1 MQGQKSHSSHPRGGG
16 WFNRELKLILVF
28 FGLISFCNFILVHDT
43 SALFEPSISVSID
56 NSNYSINATP
66 GITSNSESLE
76 MRARFIVSTNLES
89 GFSAYINTEGSETAL
104 VNQDSA
110 NQSKIKSIDSK
121 RKIES
126 FANNTWGYRDLR
138 ATSFYSPIPKQNNPD
153 LLFDIT
159 NIQSYEDGMMIE
171 RKMQESIEW
180 LSFGMK
186 LGSTLE
192 SGRYSNKVIISVV
205 TNPYRKRAKMT
216 TGIDFNTKIKTF
228 ETGGNRIEYIARS
241 TTAPSLGLNTVSLED
256 EVNSDYEI
264 KAWYD
269 AATKTVYYYTDAEKI
284 ILNIDSNAMFHSLV
298 NLTSLDVS
306 SFDTSKVKGMGNM
319 FFGDEKLTSLDLS
332 NFDTQSLTNMD
343 KMFYGLS
350 SLTNLNIGSFDTSK
364 VTNMDSLFYG
374 MVNIENINVSNF
386 DTRNVTNMN
395 HMFSSMHKLKQLQLP
410 ATFNT
415 SNVTD
420 MGYMFYNSKS
430 LTSLD
435 VSMFNTEKVTNMRE
449 MFGYLES
456 VTSIKFGSS
465 FNTKNVTDMYGMFG
479 TLCRIREL
487 DLSGAVF
494 DTAKVNDFDAMFS
507 VFGCTSGVGMLE
519 KIYVNNDFDLTS
531 AKTYKASNPTSNLDI
546 FHKQPLLRGAMGS
559 YWANP
564 GDANFDG
571 LRIDRAGVKGYF
583 TRKP

>member
-1 MQGQKSHSSHPRGGG
+1 MQGQKSHLSHPRGGG
-16 WFNRELKLILVF
+16 WFKQGLKLLLVF
-28 FGLISFCNFILVHDT
+28 FGLISFCNFIFVHNT

-104 VNQDSA
+104 VNQDSV
-110 NQSKIKSIDSK
+110 NQSKIESIQSK
-121 RKIES
+121 RKLES
-126 FANNTWGYRDLR
+126 FTNNTWGYRDLR

-159 NIQSYEDGMMIE
+159 NIQSYEDGRMVE

-186 LGSTLE
+186 LGNNLE

-205 TNPYRKRAKMT
+205 TNPYRKRAMMT
-216 TGIDFNTKIKTF
+216 TGIDFNTKLKTF
-228 ETGGNRIEYIARS
+228 EAGGNRIEHISRS
-241 TTAPSLGLNTVSLED
+241 MTAPSSGINTVSLED

-269 AATKTVYYYTDAEKI
+269 VATKTVFYYTDAEKI
-284 ILNIDSNAMFHSLV
+284 ILNVDSNAMFHSLV
-298 NLTSLDVS
+298 NLKSLDVA
-306 SFDTSKVKGMGNM
+306 SFDTSKVRGMGNM
-319 FFGDEKLTSLDLS
+319 FFGDEKLTTLDLS
-332 NFDTQSLTNMD
+332 NFDTQSLMNMD

-350 SLTNLNIGSFDTSK
+350 SLTSLNVSSFNTSK

-386 DTRNVTNMN
+386 DTRSVTNMN

-415 SNVTD
+415 SGVTD

-435 VSMFNTEKVTNMRE
+435 VSMFDTEKVTNMRE

-456 VTSIKFGSS
+456 MTNIKFGSS
-465 FNTKNVTDMYGMFG
+465 FNTKNVTDMYGMFS
-479 TLCRIREL
+479 TLCRMREL

-507 VFGCTSGVGMLE
+507 VFGCTSGSGVLE

-559 YWANP
+559 YWTNP

>member
-1 MQGQKSHSSHPRGGG
+1 MLKYIHMQGQRSHLSNLRGG
-16 WFNRELKLILVF
+16 WFKSELKIFGLFLV
-28 FGLISFCNFILVHDT
+28 LISFSNLIFSHNSFALYTPTLSASVDQANLQVNGNSVINSTDKTTEILFNFTVNTNNRTGYTATL
-43 SALFEPSISVSID
+43 SAETDNTALINASSAVGSKIDSISGD
-56 NSNYSINATP
+56 LALN
-66 GITSNSESLE
+66 
-76 MRARFIVSTNLES
+76 NLP
-89 GFSAYINTEGSETAL
+89 
-104 VNQDSA
+104 
-110 NQSKIKSIDSK
+110 
-121 RKIES
+121 
-126 FANNTWGYRDLR
+126 NNTWGYKFG
-138 ATSFYSPIPKQNNPD
+138 AFSNYMPIPALSSPAQILQTTGK
-153 LLFDIT
+153 T
-159 NIQSYEDGMMIE
+159 NGN
-171 RKMQESIEW
+171 ESNQ
-180 LSFGMK
+180 LSIGMK
-186 LGSTLE
+186 LADNLE
-192 SGRYSNKVIISVV
+192 SGNYQNKLILSFVS
-205 TNPYRKRAKMT
+205 NPYPMHALMT

-228 ETGGNRIEYIARS
+228 ETGGNRIEYISRS
-241 TTAPSLGLNTVSLED
+241 MIAPSSGINTVSLED

-269 AATKTVYYYTDAEKI
+269 SVTKTAYYYTEAGKI
-284 ILNIDSNAMFHSLV
+284 ILNDDSNAMFHSLV
-298 NLTSLDVS
+298 NLISLDVS

-319 FFGDEKLTSLDLS
+319 FFGDEKLVSLDLS

-343 KMFYGLS
+343 KMFYGMS
-350 SLTNLNIGSFDTSK
+350 NLTSLNIGSFNTSK

-386 DTRNVTNMN
+386 DTRSVTNMN

-415 SNVTD
+415 SSVTD

-456 VTSIKFGSS
+456 MTSIKFGSS

-479 TLCRIREL
+479 TLCRMREL
-487 DLSGAVF
+487 DFSGAVF

-559 YWANP
+559 YWTNP

>member
-1 MQGQKSHSSHPRGGG
+1 MQGQKSHLSHPRGGG
-16 WFNRELKLILVF
+16 WFKRELKLLFVF
-28 FGLISFCNFILVHDT
+28 FCLISFCNFVFVHDT

-89 GFSAYINTEGSETAL
+89 GFSAYINTEGNETAL

-110 NQSKIKSIDSK
+110 HQSKIESIDSK

-159 NIQSYEDGMMIE
+159 NIQSYEDGRIIE
-171 RKMQESIEW
+171 RKMQESVEW

-186 LGSTLE
+186 LGSNLE

-205 TNPYRKRAKMT
+205 TNPYNKRARMT

-228 ETGGNRIEYIARS
+228 ETGGNRIEHISRS
-241 TTAPSLGLNTVSLED
+241 MTAPSSGINTVNLED
-256 EVNSDYEI
+256 EANSDYEI

-269 AATKTVYYYTDAEKI
+269 VVTKTVYYYTDTEKI
-284 ILNIDSNAMFHSLV
+284 ILNVDSNAMFHSLV

-319 FFGDEKLTSLDLS
+319 FFGDEKLTILDLS
-332 NFDTQSLTNMD
+332 SFDTQSLTNMD
-343 KMFYGLS
+343 KMFYGMS
-350 SLTNLNIGSFDTSK
+350 SLTSLNIGSFDTSK

-415 SNVTD
+415 SGVTD

-456 VTSIKFGSS
+456 ATSIKFGSS
-465 FNTKNVTDMYGMFG
+465 FNTKNVTDMYGMFS
-479 TLCRIREL
+479 TLCRMREL

-519 KIYVNNDFDLTS
+519 KIYVNGDFDLTS
-531 AKTYKASNPTSNLDI
+531 AKIYKASNPTSNLDI

-559 YWANP
+559 YWTNP

>member
-1 MQGQKSHSSHPRGGG
+1 MVTVNTNNKTGYTAALSAETDNTALTNTSSVTGTKI
-16 WFNRELKLILVF
+16 N
-28 FGLISFCNFILVHDT
+28 
-43 SALFEPSISVSID
+43 SVSTNSTLD
-56 NSNYSINATP
+56 NLPDNTWGYKFGSTTNYAPIPALSTPAQILQTAEKTNGNESNQLSIGMKLAD
-66 GITSNSESLE
+66 
-76 MRARFIVSTNLES
+76 NLES
-89 GFSAYINTEGSETAL
+89 GNY
-104 VNQDSA
+104 
-110 NQSKIKSIDSK
+110 
-121 RKIES
+121 
-126 FANNTWGYRDLR
+126 
-138 ATSFYSPIPKQNNPD
+138 QNK
-153 LLFDIT
+153 LI
-159 NIQSYEDGMMIE
+159 
-171 RKMQESIEW
+171 
-180 LSFGMK
+180 LSFV
-186 LGSTLE
+186 S
-192 SGRYSNKVIISVV
+192 
-205 TNPYRKRAKMT
+205 NPYTMHALMT

-228 ETGGNRIEYIARS
+228 ETGENRIEYISRS
-241 TTAPSLGLNTVSLED
+241 TTAPSSGVNTVSLED
-256 EVNSDYEI
+256 GVNSDYEI

-269 AATKTVYYYTDAEKI
+269 AATKTVYYYTEAEKI
-284 ILNIDSNAMFHSLV
+284 FLNDDSNAMFHSLV
-298 NLTSLDVS
+298 NLKSLDVA
-306 SFDTSKVKGMGNM
+306 SFDTSKVRGMGNM
-319 FFGDEKLTSLDLS
+319 FFGDEKLTTLDLS
-332 NFDTQSLTNMD
+332 NFDTQNLTNMD
-343 KMFYGLS
+343 KMFYGMS
-350 SLTNLNIGSFDTSK
+350 NLTSLNIGSFDTSK

-386 DTRNVTNMN
+386 DTRSVTNMN

-415 SNVTD
+415 SGVTD

-456 VTSIKFGSS
+456 VTNLKFGSG

-479 TLCRIREL
+479 TLCSMREL

-494 DTAKVNDFDAMFS
+494 DTAEVNDFDAMFS

-531 AKTYKASNPTSNLDI
+531 AKIYKASNLTSNLDI

-559 YWANP
+559 YWTNP

>member
-1 MQGQKSHSSHPRGGG
+1 MALVSFLNLIFSH
-16 WFNRELKLILVF
+16 N
-28 FGLISFCNFILVHDT
+28 SF
-43 SALFEPSISVSID
+43 ALFTPTLSASVDQANLQVNGNSVINSTDKTTEIPFNFTVNTNNRTGYTATLSSETDNTALTNVSSAVGAKID
-56 NSNYSINATP
+56 SINTYSTLNNLPSNTWGFKFGTSMNFAPIPALSTP
-66 GITSNSESLE
+66 AQILQTTGKTNGNESNQLSIGMKL
-76 MRARFIVSTNLES
+76 ADNLES
-89 GFSAYINTEGSETAL
+89 GNY
-104 VNQDSA
+104 
-110 NQSKIKSIDSK
+110 
-121 RKIES
+121 
-126 FANNTWGYRDLR
+126 
-138 ATSFYSPIPKQNNPD
+138 QNK
-153 LLFDIT
+153 LI
-159 NIQSYEDGMMIE
+159 
-171 RKMQESIEW
+171 
-180 LSFGMK
+180 LSFV
-186 LGSTLE
+186 L
-192 SGRYSNKVIISVV
+192 
-205 TNPYRKRAKMT
+205 NPYTMHALMT
-216 TGIDFNTKIKTF
+216 TGISFNTKIKTF
-228 ETGGNRIEYIARS
+228 ETGGNRIEHISRS
-241 TTAPSLGLNTVSLED
+241 MTAPSSGINTVSLED
-256 EVNSDYEI
+256 KVNSDYEI

-269 AATKTVYYYTDAEKI
+269 VATKTVYYYADAEKI
-284 ILNIDSNAMFHSLV
+284 ILNVDSNAMFHSLV

-306 SFDTSKVKGMGNM
+306 SFDTSKVRGMGNM

-343 KMFYGLS
+343 KMFYGMS
-350 SLTNLNIGSFDTSK
+350 NLTSLNIGSFDTSK

-415 SNVTD
+415 SSVTD
-420 MGYMFYNSKS
+420 MGYMFYNSKN

-479 TLCRIREL
+479 TLCRMREL

-507 VFGCTSGVGMLE
+507 VFGCTSGSGILE
-519 KIYVNNDFDLTS
+519 RIYVNNDFDLTS
-531 AKTYKASNPTSNLDI
+531 AKAYKVSNPTSNLDI

>member
-1 MQGQKSHSSHPRGGG
+1 M
-16 WFNRELKLILVF
+16 KLLLVF
-28 FGLISFCNFILVHDT
+28 FGLISFCNFIFVHNT

-104 VNQDSA
+104 VNRDSA
-110 NQSKIKSIDSK
+110 NQSKIESIQSK
-121 RKIES
+121 RKLES
-126 FANNTWGYRDLR
+126 FTNNTWGYRDLR

-159 NIQSYEDGMMIE
+159 NIQSYEDGRMVE

-186 LGSTLE
+186 LGGNLE

-228 ETGGNRIEYIARS
+228 ETGGNRIEHISRIM
-241 TTAPSLGLNTVSLED
+241 TAPSSGINIVSLED

-284 ILNIDSNAMFHSLV
+284 ILNDDSNAMFHSLV
-298 NLTSLDVS
+298 NLRSLDVA
-306 SFDTSKVKGMGNM
+306 SFDTSKVRGMGNM
-319 FFGDEKLTSLDLS
+319 FFGDEKLTTLDLS
-332 NFDTQSLTNMD
+332 NFDTQNLTNMD
-343 KMFYGLS
+343 KMFYGMS
-350 SLTNLNIGSFDTSK
+350 NLTSLNIGSFDTSK

-410 ATFNT
+410 ATFDT

-479 TLCRIREL
+479 TLCNMREL
-487 DLSGAVF
+487 DLSGAIF

-507 VFGCTSGVGMLE
+507 VFGCASGVGMLE

-531 AKTYKASNPTSNLDI
+531 AKIYKVSNPTSNLDI

-559 YWANP
+559 YWTNP

>member
-1 MQGQKSHSSHPRGGG
+1 MA
-16 WFNRELKLILVF
+16 
-28 FGLISFCNFILVHDT
+28 LISFSNIILSSNT
-43 SALFEPSISVSID
+43 FALFVPTLSAAVDQANLQVNGNQVINSID
-56 NSNYSINATP
+56 KTTEIPFNFTVNTNNRTGYTATLSSETENTALTNTNSAVGAKIDSINTNSTLNNFPSNTWGFKLGAS
-66 GITSNSESLE
+66 TSYAQIPALSSPAQIIQTAEKTNGNESNQLSIG
-76 MRARFIVSTNLES
+76 MKLADNLES
-89 GFSAYINTEGSETAL
+89 GNY
-104 VNQDSA
+104 
-110 NQSKIKSIDSK
+110 
-121 RKIES
+121 
-126 FANNTWGYRDLR
+126 
-138 ATSFYSPIPKQNNPD
+138 QNK
-153 LLFDIT
+153 LI
-159 NIQSYEDGMMIE
+159 
-171 RKMQESIEW
+171 
-180 LSFGMK
+180 LSF
-186 LGSTLE
+186 
-192 SGRYSNKVIISVV
+192 IS
-205 TNPYRKRAKMT
+205 NPYPMHALMT

-228 ETGGNRIEYIARS
+228 ETGGNRIEHISRS
-241 TTAPSLGLNTVSLED
+241 AVAPSAGVVTVNLED

-264 KAWYD
+264 KVWYD
-269 AATKTVYYYTDAEKI
+269 VATKTVYYYTDAEKI
-284 ILNIDSNAMFHSLV
+284 ILNVDSNAMFHSLV
-298 NLTSLDVS
+298 NLTSLDVA
-306 SFDTSKVKGMGNM
+306 SFDTSKVRGMGNM
-319 FFGDEKLTSLDLS
+319 FFGDEKLTVLDLS
-332 NFDTQSLTNMD
+332 NFDTQNLTNMD
-343 KMFYGLS
+343 KMFYGMS
-350 SLTNLNIGSFDTSK
+350 NLTSLNIGSFNTSK

-435 VSMFNTEKVTNMRE
+435 VSMFNTENVTNMRE

-456 VTSIKFGSS
+456 VTSIKFGSG
-465 FNTKNVTDMYGMFG
+465 FNTKNVTDLYGMFG
-479 TLCRIREL
+479 TLCSMREL

-494 DTAKVNDFDAMFS
+494 DTAEVNDFDAMFS
-507 VFGCTSGVGMLE
+507 VFGCTSGVGVLE

-531 AKTYKASNPTSNLDI
+531 AKIYKASNPTSNLDI

-559 YWANP
+559 YWTNP

>member
-1 MQGQKSHSSHPRGGG
+1 M
-16 WFNRELKLILVF
+16 KLLLVF
-28 FGLISFCNFILVHDT
+28 FGLISFCNFIFVHNT

-110 NQSKIKSIDSK
+110 NQSKIESIQSK
-121 RKIES
+121 RKLES
-126 FANNTWGYRDLR
+126 FTNNTWGYRDLR

-159 NIQSYEDGMMIE
+159 NIQSYEDGRMVE

-186 LGSTLE
+186 LGGNLE

-228 ETGGNRIEYIARS
+228 ETGGNRIEHISRS
-241 TTAPSLGLNTVSLED
+241 MTAPSSGINTVSLED

-269 AATKTVYYYTDAEKI
+269 VATKTVYYYTDAEKI
-284 ILNIDSNAMFHSLV
+284 ILNVDSNAMFHSLV
-298 NLTSLDVS
+298 NLISLDVS
-306 SFDTSKVKGMGNM
+306 SFDASKVKGMGNM

-343 KMFYGLS
+343 KMFYGMS
-350 SLTNLNIGSFDTSK
+350 SLTSLNISSFNTSK

-415 SNVTD
+415 SGVTD

-479 TLCRIREL
+479 TLCRMREL

-507 VFGCTSGVGMLE
+507 VFGCASGVGVLE

-531 AKTYKASNPTSNLDI
+531 AKTYKVSNPTSNLDI

-559 YWANP
+559 YWTNP

>member
-1 MQGQKSHSSHPRGGG
+1 MA
-16 WFNRELKLILVF
+16 F
-28 FGLISFCNFILVHDT
+28 ISFLNLIFSHNSFALYT
-43 SALFEPSISVSID
+43 PTLSASVDQANLQVNGNQVINSID
-56 NSNYSINATP
+56 KTTEIPFNFTVNTNNRTGYIATFSAETENTALINTGSAVGAKIDSINTSSTLNNLPSNTWGFKFGTSMNFAPIPALSTP
-66 GITSNSESLE
+66 AQIVQTTGKTNGNESNQLSIGMKL
-76 MRARFIVSTNLES
+76 ADNLES
-89 GFSAYINTEGSETAL
+89 GNY
-104 VNQDSA
+104 
-110 NQSKIKSIDSK
+110 
-121 RKIES
+121 
-126 FANNTWGYRDLR
+126 
-138 ATSFYSPIPKQNNPD
+138 QNK
-153 LLFDIT
+153 LI
-159 NIQSYEDGMMIE
+159 
-171 RKMQESIEW
+171 
-180 LSFGMK
+180 LSFV
-186 LGSTLE
+186 S
-192 SGRYSNKVIISVV
+192 
-205 TNPYRKRAKMT
+205 NPYTMHALMT
-216 TGIDFNTKIKTF
+216 TGISFNTKIKTF
-228 ETGGNRIEYIARS
+228 EAGGNRVEHIARNA
-241 TTAPSLGLNTVSLED
+241 TAPISGINTVSLED

-269 AATKTVYYYTDAEKI
+269 SATKTVYYYTEAVKI
-284 ILNIDSNAMFHSLV
+284 FLNDDSNAMFHSLV
-298 NLTSLDVS
+298 NLTSLDAS

-319 FFGDEKLTSLDLS
+319 FFGDEKLTMLDLS
-332 NFDTQSLTNMD
+332 NFDTRSLTNMD
-343 KMFYGLS
+343 KMFYGMS
-350 SLTNLNIGSFDTSK
+350 SLTNLNISSFNTSK

-410 ATFNT
+410 ATFDT

-449 MFGYLES
+449 MFCYLES

-479 TLCRIREL
+479 TLCRMREL

-507 VFGCTSGVGMLE
+507 VFGCASGVGVLE

-531 AKTYKASNPTSNLDI
+531 AKIYKASNPTSNLDI

-559 YWANP
+559 YWTNP

-571 LRIDRAGVKGYF
+571 LRIDRAGMKGYF

>member
-1 MQGQKSHSSHPRGGG
+1 MQGQKSHLSHPRGGG
-16 WFNRELKLILVF
+16 WFKRELKLLFVF
-28 FGLISFCNFILVHDT
+28 FCLISFCNFVFVHDT

-89 GFSAYINTEGSETAL
+89 GFSAYINTEGNETAL

-110 NQSKIKSIDSK
+110 HQSKIESIDSK

-159 NIQSYEDGMMIE
+159 NIQSYEDGRIIE
-171 RKMQESIEW
+171 RKMQESVEW

-186 LGSTLE
+186 LGSNLE

-205 TNPYRKRAKMT
+205 TNPYNKRARMT

-228 ETGGNRIEYIARS
+228 ETGGNRIEHISRS
-241 TTAPSLGLNTVSLED
+241 MTAPSSGINTVNLED
-256 EVNSDYEI
+256 EANSDYEI

-269 AATKTVYYYTDAEKI
+269 VVTKTVYYYTDTEKI
-284 ILNIDSNAMFHSLV
+284 ILNVDSNAMFHSLV

-319 FFGDEKLTSLDLS
+319 FFGDEKLTILDLS
-332 NFDTQSLTNMD
+332 SFDTQSLTNMD
-343 KMFYGLS
+343 KMFYGMS
-350 SLTNLNIGSFDTSK
+350 SLTSLNIGSFDTSK

-415 SNVTD
+415 SGVTD

-456 VTSIKFGSS
+456 ATSIKFGSS
-465 FNTKNVTDMYGMFG
+465 FNTKNVTDMYGMFS
-479 TLCRIREL
+479 TLCRMREL

-519 KIYVNNDFDLTS
+519 KIYVNGDFDLTS
-531 AKTYKASNPTSNLDI
+531 AKIYKASNPTSNLDI

-559 YWANP
+559 YWTNP

-571 LRIDRAGVKGYF
+571 LRINRAGVKGYF

>member
-1 MQGQKSHSSHPRGGG
+1 M
-16 WFNRELKLILVF
+16 KLLLVF
-28 FGLISFCNFILVHDT
+28 FGLISFCNFIFVHNT

-89 GFSAYINTEGSETAL
+89 GFSAYINTEGNETAL

-110 NQSKIKSIDSK
+110 HQSKIESIDSK

-159 NIQSYEDGMMIE
+159 NIQSYEDGRIIE
-171 RKMQESIEW
+171 RKMQESVEW

-186 LGSTLE
+186 LGSNLE

-205 TNPYRKRAKMT
+205 TNPYNKRARMT

-228 ETGGNRIEYIARS
+228 ETGGNRIEHISRS
-241 TTAPSLGLNTVSLED
+241 MTAPSSGINTVSLED

-343 KMFYGLS
+343 KMFYGMS
-350 SLTNLNIGSFDTSK
+350 SLNISSFNTSK

-374 MVNIENINVSNF
+374 MVNIENINASNF

-415 SNVTD
+415 SGVTD

-479 TLCRIREL
+479 TLCRMREL

-507 VFGCTSGVGMLE
+507 VFGCISGAGVLE
-519 KIYVNNDFDLTS
+519 KIYVNGDFDLTS
-531 AKTYKASNPTSNLDI
+531 AKIYKASNPTSNLDI

-559 YWANP
+559 YWTNP

>member
-1 MQGQKSHSSHPRGGG
+1 MDQANLQVNGNRVINSTDKTTEIPFNFTVNTNNRTGYTATLSTETENTALTNVGSASST
-16 WFNRELKLILVF
+16 KI
-28 FGLISFCNFILVHDT
+28 D
-43 SALFEPSISVSID
+43 SISNIL
-56 NSNYSINATP
+56 
-66 GITSNSESLE
+66 SLN
-76 MRARFIVSTNLES
+76 NLP
-89 GFSAYINTEGSETAL
+89 
-104 VNQDSA
+104 
-110 NQSKIKSIDSK
+110 
-121 RKIES
+121 
-126 FANNTWGYRDLR
+126 NNTWGYKFGSSTKY
-138 ATSFYSPIPKQNNPD
+138 APIPALSTPAQILQTAEK
-153 LLFDIT
+153 T
-159 NIQSYEDGMMIE
+159 NGN
-171 RKMQESIEW
+171 ESNQ
-180 LSFGMK
+180 LSIGMK
-186 LGSTLE
+186 LADNLE
-192 SGRYSNKVIISVV
+192 SGNYQNKLILSFVS
-205 TNPYRKRAKMT
+205 NPYTMHALMT

-228 ETGGNRIEYIARS
+228 ETGENRIEYISRS
-241 TTAPSLGLNTVSLED
+241 TTAPSSGVNTVSLKD
-256 EVNSDYEI
+256 GVNSDYEI

-269 AATKTVYYYTDAEKI
+269 AATKTVYYYTEAEKI
-284 ILNIDSNAMFHSLV
+284 FLNDDSNAMFHSLV
-298 NLTSLDVS
+298 NLKSLDVA
-306 SFDTSKVKGMGNM
+306 SFDTSKVRGMGNM
-319 FFGDEKLTSLDLS
+319 FFGDEKLTTLDLS
-332 NFDTQSLTNMD
+332 NFDTQNLTNMD
-343 KMFYGLS
+343 KMFYGMS
-350 SLTNLNIGSFDTSK
+350 NLTSLNIGSFDTSK

-386 DTRNVTNMN
+386 DTRSVTNMN

-415 SNVTD
+415 SGVTD

-479 TLCRIREL
+479 TLCRMREL

-507 VFGCTSGVGMLE
+507 VFGCASGVGVLE

-531 AKTYKASNPTSNLDI
+531 AKTYKVSNPTSNLDI

-559 YWANP
+559 YWTNP